1 VADQEEAAPSTEATT
16 PEAESRISP
25 WWLLAGA
32 LAAGAALTAIADL
45 IPGSGNLSAIE
56 WLGTTAGVAALIVA
70 VMIYR
75 LQERSGNEAHAELM
89 DQLEAQNE
97 LLNDYAKRAAESGE
111 EQKAQDAQDSLSS
124 EQRTEIESRFGDDSI
139 STAIDPGHGRGS
151 RGNARL
157 VRLRDGRLI
166 SVYDKRGHTYV
177 REIGEPRERRPGRGR

>member
-1 VADQEEAAPSTEATT
+1 VPDQEEAAPQ
-16 PEAESRISP
+16 ESSGQISP

-32 LAAGAALTAIADL
+32 IATGAVLTAIADL
-45 IPGSGNLSAIE
+45 IPGSGKLSAIE

-97 LLNDYAKRAAESGE
+97 LLNDYAKRAAEKDE
-111 EQKAQDAQDSLSS
+111 EPDDADSLTKD
-124 EQRTEIESRFGDDSI
+124 QRASIEDQFGQDSI
-139 STAIDPGHGRGS
+139 SAAIDPGRGRGG

-157 VRLRDGRLI
+157 VRLRDGRLV
-166 SVYDKRGHTYV
+166 SVYDRRGRSVV
-177 REIGEPRERRPGRGR
+177 REVGRKGEPPRRGPGR